1 MTLATKLNVAGTST
15 PPSGGRVVVVGT
27 PDAVGGAVA
36 DAAAD
41 GAGDAAAVPTTPP
54 ESRAEGET
62 VVGAAGGDPAL
73 TGEGDPAAG
82 AAVVAPIPP
91 PDGRG
96 EVGSSAAAVGGGDGV
111 GVGPSVG

>member
-15 PPSGGRVVVVGT
+15 PPSPGGRVVVG
-27 PDAVGGAVA
+27 AVGGAV
-36 DAAAD
+36 AAAD
-41 GAGDAAAVPTTPP
+41 GAGDAVAVPTTPP

-82 AAVVAPIPP
+82 AAVVASIPP
-91 PDGRG
+91 PDGKG